1 MTSLPAR
8 RRHPLAAALVVLV
21 GLLLTGGAYAAL
33 APAQAAAPTAAQT
46 QALADGK
53 RLFLANCASC
63 HGLSGQ
69 GGSFGGGAYAPSLIG
84 VGAAAVDFQVGTG
97 RMPLAAPGV
106 QARRGPVIFTDQEI
120 AALSA
125 YVASLGPGPA
135 IPDQAA
141 LNYQGANLQEGG
153 ELFRTNCSQCH
164 NFSGR
169 GGALTD
175 GKFAPSLQ
183 GVSPKHIYEAMITG
197 PQSMPVFAD
206 TTLTPEQ
213 KQAIIKYLKTT
224 QAEPNVGG
232 LGLGRLGPVTE
243 GLAGWIIGIGAL
255 IAVAVWIGAK
265 TT

>member
-1 MTSLPAR
+1 MKSLSAR
-8 RRHPLAAALVVLV
+8 RRHPLAAALVVLA

-33 APAQAAAPTAAQT
+33 APAQAAAPTAGQT

-53 RLFLANCASC
+53 RLFLENCSTC
-63 HGLSGQ
+63 HGLNAQ
-69 GGSFGGGAYAPSLIG
+69 GTTDGPSLIG

-97 RMPLAAPGV
+97 RMPLAAPGA
-106 QARRGPVIFTDQEI
+106 QALRGKVSFTDQEI
-120 AALSA
+120 AALAA

-169 GGALTD
+169 GGALTN
-175 GKFAPSLQ
+175 GKFAPSLE